1 MMRKGILFMLI
12 GALMLFS
19 IATAKDDWEKLSSDD
34 KLKYIDDIVSV
45 PDMKVWGT
53 EYAVG
58 ENGKVWLQLLDENRH
73 PIENSTCLLTVWF
86 PNNTMML
93 NQTPM
98 TYLDEGIHYRNF
110 LVPDYTGV
118 YPQTAVCSVPRL
130 VANYS
135 TTNYTIIAY
144 DGLESGN
151 GDGGTGWVSG
161 WGFDSTGY
169 CSVSS
174 IGTPIGLYHIRCR
187 GYSGK
192 AFRVSYPSFSGIANI
207 TFWAKFEGLESGDQ
221 YHFEVFSEETDN
233 WVTYR
238 TWNDGEDDAIYRR
251 YTFNV
256 TGCYSGIIFR
266 FRANAGLGDNGY
278 FDNITVSQPTVL
290 NYYQMNDTTYQYIFG
305 SGEIHVSE
313 PLSNLNTNVSLA
325 VQEILDYI
333 VSYGSQHLVSNHN
346 ICQDNTTLLKIL
358 TYENCIGSSC
368 FTYQRNE
375 TVSCPRG
382 CYEEASGEAYCI
394 PSEFNI
400 WILILA
406 GIIVAVLIVGFILI
420 KGWY

>member
-34 KLKYIDDIVSV
+34 KLKYISDIVSV

-58 ENGKVWLQLLDENRH
+58 ENGKVWLQLLDGDRH
-73 PIENSTCLLTVWF
+73 PVENSTCLLTVWF
-86 PNNTMML
+86 PNSTMML

-118 YPQTAVCSVPRL
+118 YPQTAVCSVPEL
-130 VANYS
+130 VANFS
-135 TTNYTIIAY
+135 DTNYTTLAWDDLEIG
-144 DGLESGN
+144 DGK
-151 GDGGTGWVSG
+151 GGTGWISG
-161 WGFDSTGY
+161 WGFDSNTY

-174 IGTPIGLYHIRCR
+174 INNPIGSYHIRCT
-187 GYSGK
+187 GVDGN
-192 AFRVSYPSFSGIANI
+192 AFRVSYPSVSGRANI
-207 TFWAKFEGLESGDQ
+207 SFWAKFEGLESGDT
-221 YHFEVFSEETDN
+221 YYAEYYNETGDI
-233 WVTYR
+233 WIELDSWSDGDDDDTYR
-238 TWNDGEDDAIYRR
+238 YYEYGDVY
-251 YTFNV
+251 
-256 TGCYSGIIFR
+256 GCESGLLFR
-266 FRANAGLGDNGY
+266 FRADSGSGDYAY
-278 FDNITVSQPTVL
+278 FDNITISEPEFL
-290 NYYQMNDTTYQYIFG
+290 GYYEVNGTEYQYVFG

-313 PLSNLNTNVSLA
+313 PLSDLNTNV
-325 VQEILDYI
+325 QEILNYI
-333 VSYGSQHLVSNHN
+333 VSYGSQHLVSNHDS
-346 ICQDNTTLLKIL
+346 CLDNTTLLKVL

-382 CYEEASGEAYCI
+382 CYEEASGEAYCV